1 MEGLQYF
8 PIFNFDSL
16 IFNLLVPPCSVSV
29 IAVPLIVAAAAGPK
43 RNGGCATRV
52 TPVMSVRQSTIFRT
66 VTGDLEEVV
75 TVEQE
80 LRAATCGGYIQ
91 GRGGCFFADMNQNFY
106 TVKV

>member
-1 MEGLQYF
+1 MWVFHLV
-8 PIFNFDSL
+8 
-16 IFNLLVPPCSVSV
+16 NLLVPPCSVSV

-91 GRGGCFFADMNQNFY
+91 GNGGGCFFADMNRFY